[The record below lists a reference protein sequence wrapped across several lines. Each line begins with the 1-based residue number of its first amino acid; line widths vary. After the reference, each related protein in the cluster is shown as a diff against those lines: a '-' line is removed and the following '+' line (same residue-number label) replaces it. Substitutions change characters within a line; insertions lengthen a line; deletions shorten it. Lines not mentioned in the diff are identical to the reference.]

1 MSFETGEEQF
11 MAKSK
16 GPPCDWLQWM
26 EYIWL
31 CISNPT
37 FRNSRDR
44 RRAYYEH
51 CLARSLSRP
60 WS

>member
-1 MSFETGEEQF
+1 